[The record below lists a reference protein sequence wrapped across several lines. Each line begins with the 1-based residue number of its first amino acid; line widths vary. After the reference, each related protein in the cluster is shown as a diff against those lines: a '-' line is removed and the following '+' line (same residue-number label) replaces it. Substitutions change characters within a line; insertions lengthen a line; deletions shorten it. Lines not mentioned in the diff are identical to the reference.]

1 MLKLEA
7 PRSPCERVTWAL
19 ALGGRGPYE
28 AIVIPFGFA
37 QDKLVEGSAAGEL
50 NVLHLLPP
58 EAQQVVVEEFA
69 AVVGVHFQHGEG
81 NTGQDARATSQ
92 AVQSSGGEQSHTQAV
107 HPLVARSHDLLLS
120 GF

>member
-1 MLKLEA
+1 
-7 PRSPCERVTWAL
+7 VTWAL
-19 ALGGRGPYE
+19 ALGGRGHYE

-69 AVVGVHFQHGEG
+69 AVVGVDF
-81 NTGQDARATSQ
+81 
-92 AVQSSGGEQSHTQAV
+92 
-107 HPLVARSHDLLLS
+107 
-120 GF
+120 